1 MPHNVEA
8 ERAILGAVLLGNH
21 SLNAAAQVLASEDF
35 FSDANRLIYEAMAWL
50 SERSKAID
58 MVTLREELVRRDV
71 LERAGGAAYISS
83 LSDGIPEAAN
93 VDQYARIVKS
103 AARRRRMIEVA
114 NAAVIEAMER
124 GTDTDEIIERLCEN
138 LEAVRTDP
146 ASRGLYLVR
155 AADIDAVRVNWA
167 WDGRVALGALS
178 LFVGDPGLGKT
189 TAAVEVAARVSKGD
203 LPGDLHGRPVP
214 VLIATAEDALT
225 VLRARLEAARADLN
239 KVSFVVMQRDGL
251 AGSITLPDDVP
262 ELQRRVEQERARLV
276 IIDPI
281 MGHLSGK
288 VDSHRDASLRRALAP
303 LCRMA
308 EATDAAVIGIAHLNK
323 SQVADLIRRVGG
335 SVALSAAARS
345 VLLLTRDPDDDTE
358 EGPDRVLAHG
368 KCNLGPQM
376 EPLRLRIEGREVIG
390 PDGPIPTSGI
400 EWLGTAEG
408 VTVTDMLGSATEGDH
423 RKLLRWIQ
431 KRGGRTTERELARG
445 PRHYRTS
452 GAAATA
458 LEELVAMGAG
468 EWHEPDRTWSE
479 GGRPTREFVLADSG
493 DETSNGDRTQYG
505 DTTKKTHKE
514 RGYSVA
520 TEPATERQLLGVLSP
535 SPVVTTGGDETI
547 AEGQL

>member
-1 MPHNVEA
+1 M
-8 ERAILGAVLLGNH
+8 
-21 SLNAAAQVLASEDF
+21 
-35 FSDANRLIYEAMAWL
+35 
-50 SERSKAID
+50 
-58 MVTLREELVRRDV
+58 
-71 LERAGGAAYISS
+71 GGAAYISS
-83 LSDGIPEAAN
+83 LIDGIPEAAN

-225 VLRARLEAARADLN
+225 VLRARLEAASADLN

-468 EWHEPDRTWSE
+468 EWHEPDRTWS
-479 GGRPTREFVLADSG
+479 GRWASHSGIRTGPTVA
-493 DETSNGDRTQYG
+493 
-505 DTTKKTHKE
+505 TKPPM
-514 RGYSVA
+514 A
-520 TEPATERQLLGVLSP
+520 TEPNMATQLRKPIRSGAIQWRQNRRQNVSSWGFCRRRRLSP
-535 SPVVTTGGDETI
+535 PAATKPSQKVSYDLDRSALPLSSRRHRAMGRRRVSLLPSAQIRPDDGAVDGSSNAQGGT
-547 AEGQL
+547 AQRP